1 VVDDRGRWWCWGW
14 WGWTSTAAATGHGM
28 NARDSESNEGE
39 DAGEL
44 HFERLLG
51 SLESDWNGCLIVLLI
66 VVLEC
71 LLLVLR
77 TGGCPPFI
85 DKIDETIWPPATD
98 CLVLFLRSQKL
109 SNITNC
115 FSRGLLIQLLSGTT
129 IDVMQ

>member
-1 VVDDRGRWWCWGW
+1 
-14 WGWTSTAAATGHGM
+14 M

-115 FSRGLLIQLLSGTT
+115 FSRGLLIQLLSSHHNRCNAVDAPGEFRWRSCVELSCSRAFSP
-129 IDVMQ
+129 DG